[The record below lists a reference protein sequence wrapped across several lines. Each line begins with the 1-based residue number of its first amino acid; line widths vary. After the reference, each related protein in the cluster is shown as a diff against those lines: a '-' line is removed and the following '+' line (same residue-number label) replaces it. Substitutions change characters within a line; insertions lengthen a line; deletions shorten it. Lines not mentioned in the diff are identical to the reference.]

1 VLESHIKKYMK
12 LDKKFAVNEDE
23 ETHQMATFKNLHDQ
37 IMHEEMDED
46 IDHDMDAFQIYEVEN
61 LEGQDKSNA

>member
-1 VLESHIKKYMK
+1 MK
-12 LDKKFAVNEDE
+12 LDKKFAVNEDAE
-23 ETHQMATFKNLHDQ
+23 AHRMATFKNLHDQ